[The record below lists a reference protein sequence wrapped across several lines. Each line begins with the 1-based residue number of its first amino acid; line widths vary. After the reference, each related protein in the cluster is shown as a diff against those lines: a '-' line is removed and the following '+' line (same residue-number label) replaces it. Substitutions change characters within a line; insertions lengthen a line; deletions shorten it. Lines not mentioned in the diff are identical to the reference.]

1 MANIKKL
8 VDKFLANP
16 TSIRF
21 AQLVRVLE
29 HFSFLMIK
37 PKSGSHYKFK
47 HDKLRE
53 DLVIPVHNGECKDF
67 YKKEAKKY
75 IHYQFLRNGYF
86 YIDSDSTEEK
96 LIINRTVRLRDIWGR
111 KQKWKYN
118 E

>member
-75 IHYQFLRNGYF
+75 I
-86 YIDSDSTEEK
+86 EK
-96 LIINRTVRLRDIWGR
+96 V
-111 KQKWKYN
+111 K
-118 E
+118 